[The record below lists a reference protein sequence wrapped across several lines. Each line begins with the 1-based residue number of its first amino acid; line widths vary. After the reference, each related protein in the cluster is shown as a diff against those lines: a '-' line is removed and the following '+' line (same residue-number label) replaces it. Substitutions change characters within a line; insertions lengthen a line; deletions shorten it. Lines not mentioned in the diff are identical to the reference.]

1 MARTPGSGGTPLVVT
16 DFNLFP
22 YSGFNPYFGLGVG
35 PGFGYEKSEF
45 ADTGEWTQALVLS
58 PRAGVELFECLRI
71 SVHYQWY
78 LSKAS
83 TFSHIGFGISWA
95 FNTGGGG
102 RPKKEAGLPATVVSA
117 ETMLGVIETL
127 GIVPFFENPIPGYSI
142 EEMTAREN
150 WFDGQEDLRKT
161 PWDWKIPVVQS
172 GDVAYGK
179 FLWGGKAA
187 FATVEWYAE
196 LMNWRRSLEK
206 YQPTADQR
214 EHGSIGIKEIRALL
228 GVKKSAADALM
239 TRLQMQCRVVTG
251 DITRVYRGP
260 DLHYNGWQVSSFCTP
275 ESLFCVDAI
284 PGPGGFPFGEARTLD
299 VDHSPAESLARLTRH
314 IRTLAPTATEKQI
327 LKMLQ

>member
-1 MARTPGSGGTPLVVT
+1 MSFDR
-16 DFNLFP
+16 
-22 YSGFNPYFGLGVG
+22 
-35 PGFGYEKSEF
+35 
-45 ADTGEWTQALVLS
+45 
-58 PRAGVELFECLRI
+58 
-71 SVHYQWY
+71 
-78 LSKAS
+78 
-83 TFSHIGFGISWA
+83 
-95 FNTGGGG
+95 
-102 RPKKEAGLPATVVSA
+102 KKEAGLPATVVSA

-172 GDVAYGK
+172 G
-179 FLWGGKAA
+179 
-187 FATVEWYAE
+187 ATVEWYAE

-206 YQPTADQR
+206 YQPTAEQR
-214 EHGSIGIKEIRALL
+214 QVMEYLAEHGSIGIKEIRALL

-299 VDHSPAESLARLTRH
+299 VDHSPAESLALLVDH
-314 IRTLAPTATEKQI
+314 IQSIAPTATEKQI

>member
-1 MARTPGSGGTPLVVT
+1 MSFDR
-16 DFNLFP
+16 
-22 YSGFNPYFGLGVG
+22 
-35 PGFGYEKSEF
+35 
-45 ADTGEWTQALVLS
+45 
-58 PRAGVELFECLRI
+58 
-71 SVHYQWY
+71 
-78 LSKAS
+78 
-83 TFSHIGFGISWA
+83 
-95 FNTGGGG
+95 
-102 RPKKEAGLPATVVSA
+102 KKNAGLPATVVSA

-172 GDVAYGK
+172 GDIAYGK

-196 LMNWRRSLEK
+196 LMNWRRSLPK
-206 YQPTADQR
+206 YQPTAEQQQVLDWLS
-214 EHGSIGIKEIRALL
+214 EHDTIGIKDIRGLL
-228 GVKKSAADALM
+228 HVKKSAADALI

-260 DLHYNGWQVSSFCTP
+260 DLHA
-275 ESLFCVDAI
+275 L

-299 VDHSPAESLARLTRH
+299 VDHSPAESLALLVEH
-314 IRTLAPTATEKQI
+314 IRSISPAATEKQI
-327 LKMLQ
+327 QKMLQ

>member
-1 MARTPGSGGTPLVVT
+1 MSFDR
-16 DFNLFP
+16 
-22 YSGFNPYFGLGVG
+22 
-35 PGFGYEKSEF
+35 
-45 ADTGEWTQALVLS
+45 
-58 PRAGVELFECLRI
+58 
-71 SVHYQWY
+71 
-78 LSKAS
+78 
-83 TFSHIGFGISWA
+83 
-95 FNTGGGG
+95 
-102 RPKKEAGLPATVVSA
+102 KKEAGLPATVVSA

-196 LMNWRRSLEK
+196 LMNWRRSQEK
-206 YQPTADQR
+206 YQPLPDQQR
-214 EHGSIGIKEIRALL
+214 VLDYLAEHDTISIKEIRALL

-275 ESLFCVDAI
+275 ESLFCADAL
-284 PGPGGFPFGEARTLD
+284 PGPGGFPFGAARTLE
-299 VDHSPAESLARLTRH
+299 VDHSPDESLERLVEHVRE
-314 IRTLAPTATEKQI
+314 IAPQATEKQI
-327 LKMLQ
+327 LKMLA

>member
-1 MARTPGSGGTPLVVT
+1 MSFDR
-16 DFNLFP
+16 
-22 YSGFNPYFGLGVG
+22 
-35 PGFGYEKSEF
+35 
-45 ADTGEWTQALVLS
+45 
-58 PRAGVELFECLRI
+58 
-71 SVHYQWY
+71 
-78 LSKAS
+78 
-83 TFSHIGFGISWA
+83 
-95 FNTGGGG
+95 
-102 RPKKEAGLPATVVSA
+102 KKEAGLPTTVLSA

-127 GIVPFFENPIPGYSI
+127 GIVPFFENPILGYSI

-196 LMNWRRSLEK
+196 LMNWRQSLEK
-206 YQPTADQR
+206 YQPTAEQQLVLDYLK
-214 EHGSIGIKEIRALL
+214 EHGSIGIKEIRGLL
-228 GVKKSAADALM
+228 GVKKSAADALI

-284 PGPGGFPFGEARTLD
+284 PGPGGFPFGEARTLE
-299 VDHSPAESLARLTRH
+299 VDHSPAESLELLTEH
-314 IRTLAPTATEKQI
+314 ILHIAPAATREQVH
-327 LKMLQ
+327 KMLG